1 MTIVTPELNWSKEVG
16 TMGKRVILIVLDS
29 AGIGALPDA
38 HIYGDEGSDTLGNL
52 ARQVGGL
59 NLPQL
64 GRLGLGNIHTIL
76 GVPPVSNPEA
86 AFGRMAEKSPGK
98 DTTTGHWEMSGI
110 ILDQAFPTYPMGF
123 PSAVINRFEQAIG
136 RKVLGNKV
144 ASGTEIIKELGDQHL
159 KTGYP
164 IVYTSADSVFQ
175 IAAHEKIIPLES
187 LYEMCTIAREILTGE
202 HAVGRVI
209 ARPFDGHS
217 GAFYRTAGRHDY
229 SLLPSD
235 KTMLDLI
242 KDSGQEVIGVGKI
255 RDIFAGQGLTKTIKA
270 TNNQEGIEATLEAME
285 QLNLGLV
292 FTNLVDF
299 DMLFG
304 HRNDTEGYAQALE
317 EFDREVP
324 RFLDRLRDAD
334 LLIITADHGTDPT
347 TGSTDHSREYV
358 PLLIYGKNVP
368 RGTNLGTRETFADL
382 GATIVDYLDAG
393 KLQHGKSMF
402 PEWSKQD

>member
-1 MTIVTPELNWSKEVG
+1 
-16 TMGKRVILIVLDS
+16 MGKRVILIVLDS

>member
-59 NLPQL
+59 NLPLL
-64 GRLGLGNIHTIL
+64 GRLGLGNIHTVL

>member
-64 GRLGLGNIHTIL
+64 GRLGLGNIHTVL

>member
-1 MTIVTPELNWSKEVG
+1 
-16 TMGKRVILIVLDS
+16 MGKRVILIVLDS

-38 HIYGDEGSDTLGNL
+38 HLYGDEGSDTLGNL

-59 NLPQL
+59 HLPHL
-64 GRLGLGNIHTIL
+64 GQFGLGNIHDIA
-76 GVPPVSNPEA
+76 GVLPEAKPKA

-110 ILDQAFPTYPMGF
+110 ILSQAFPTYPKGF
-123 PSAVINRFEQAIG
+123 PPSVITQFEQAIG
-136 RKVLGNKV
+136 RKVLGNIA
-144 ASGTEIIKELGDQHL
+144 ASGTEIIKELGDRHL
-159 KTGYP
+159 ETGYP

-175 IAAHEKIIPLES
+175 IAAHEKIIPLEK
-187 LYEMCTIAREILTGE
+187 LYEMCTIARKILVGE

-209 ARPFDGHS
+209 ARPFDGPS

-229 SLLPSD
+229 SLLPTGE
-235 KTMLDLI
+235 TMLDLI
-242 KDSGQEVIGVGKI
+242 KAAGQEVIGVGKI
-255 RDIFAGQGLTKTIKA
+255 KDVFAGQGLTKTIKA
-270 TNNQEGIEATLEAME
+270 TNNREGMAATLDAME
-285 QLNLGLV
+285 QADQGLV

-304 HRNDTEGYAQALE
+304 HRNDAEGYAHALE
-317 EFDREVP
+317 EFDQFVP
-324 RFLDRLRDAD
+324 RFLSKLREKD

-368 RGTNLGTRETFADL
+368 GGINLGTRETFADL
-382 GATIVDYLDAG
+382 GATIVDYLEAG
-393 KLQHGKSMF
+393 KLQHGISMV
-402 PEWSKQD
+402 PEWDQQD

>member
-1 MTIVTPELNWSKEVG
+1 
-16 TMGKRVILIVLDS
+16 MGKRVILIVLDS

-64 GRLGLGNIHTIL
+64 GRLGLGNIHTVL